1 MATYAKPKNQSIK
14 EVYWSVGG
22 AVLLRSIVG
31 QDSNIKGMRV
41 YNGFISAETA
51 REYGNK
57 ILDFLKKYPNHENFA
72 WLKHKA
78 KFFLECEG
86 FWQS

>member
-57 ILDFLKKYPNHENFA
+57 ILDFSQKISEPR
-72 WLKHKA
+72 
-78 KFFLECEG
+78 KFRMA
-86 FWQS
+86 